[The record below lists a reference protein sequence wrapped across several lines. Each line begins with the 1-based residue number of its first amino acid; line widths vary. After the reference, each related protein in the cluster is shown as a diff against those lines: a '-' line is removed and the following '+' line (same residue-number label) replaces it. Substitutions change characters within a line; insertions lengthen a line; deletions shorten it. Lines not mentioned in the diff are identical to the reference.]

1 MSIDFNLSKEIM
13 EELTGSK
20 YPTIFEFE
28 REGQEKIKL
37 VRYEDYLKL
46 HSIIKEV
53 REYIEKRKD
62 TQKWRKESLKEK
74 STNIDIVLEH
84 YRDILDILEKENDN
98 GER

>member
-1 MSIDFNLSKEIM
+1 MLKTMLNRIEHNKNALKTKRYYVEDLISN
-13 EELTGSK
+13 EEL
-20 YPTIFEFE
+20 I
-28 REGQEKIKL
+28 IL
-37 VRYEDYLKL
+37 VEEIEKL